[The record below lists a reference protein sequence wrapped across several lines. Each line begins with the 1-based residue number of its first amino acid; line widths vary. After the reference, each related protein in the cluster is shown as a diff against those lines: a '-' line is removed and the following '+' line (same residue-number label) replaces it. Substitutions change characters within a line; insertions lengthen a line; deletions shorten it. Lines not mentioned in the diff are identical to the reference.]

1 MAIDTTTLA
10 SELGTYSM
18 KSKEDVAILFVT
30 RDNKSFCINV
40 VGSNINREDGNLPN
54 EVILSE
60 KPLNNFKI
68 ISRIASDETYSKNM
82 FGTKC
87 RVIANSIEDKLKS
100 FAILKE
106 LRHCL

>member
-1 MAIDTTTLA
+1 MAIETRTLA

-18 KSKEDVAILFVT
+18 KSKEDIAILFAT

-40 VGSNINREDGNLPN
+40 TGSDANRADGNLPN
-54 EVILSE
+54 QILLTE
-60 KPLNNFKI
+60 KPLDNYKLI
-68 ISRIASDETYSKNM
+68 ARIVSDEAYSKTM
-82 FGTKC
+82 FGSRC